1 VSSGVGLLV
10 DGRHMAALIFVLL
23 TAMLVAMWKGKDGLA
38 TILFLISLVA
48 VALLFNHHVTDSLGL
63 SL

>member
-1 VSSGVGLLV
+1 
-10 DGRHMAALIFVLL
+10 MAALIFVLL